1 MHVLCICLNLQLWL
15 GFRIT
20 AFHWGGYTPSSRSV
34 VLPRRLCESVSLCA
48 CVRACIR
55 VYWSPDFWLCR
66 VTNPCNRLRSYA
78 FEPATASVR
87 GRRGAGH
94 LSVKRLS
101 MFKNGDLHL
110 NVSWQYIHRRQMQI
124 CCNWR
129 LSSVLCCKLNLK
141 FFFFKNLKFQQ
152 KCSNVVLSPV
162 LD

>member
-34 VLPRRLCESVSLCA
+34 VLPRRLCESVWVYVHV
-48 CVRACIR
+48 CVRACACIR

-94 LSVKRLS
+94 LSVKHLS

-110 NVSWQYIHRRQMQI
+110 NAHGNISIGARCRYAVAEDWAQYF
-124 CCNWR
+124 
-129 LSSVLCCKLNLK
+129 SANLTK
-141 FFFFKNLKFQQ
+141 EI
-152 KCSNVVLSPV
+152 
-162 LD
+162 